1 MHAIELADK
10 KSILLSDLLVYLRD
24 NLLKERPELFMQ
36 NKTVYEHTNR
46 CELIGTQSPW
56 HSRHGQRD

>member
-36 NKTVYEHTNR
+36 NKTVYDS
-46 CELIGTQSPW
+46 IAVSVV
-56 HSRHGQRD
+56 